1 MLLAF
6 DHPITGEPVR
16 FETQPPLDFAK
27 ALEALRDAA
36 DG

>member
-6 DHPITGEPVR
+6 DHPITDEPVR
-16 FETQPPLDFAK
+16 FETKPPDDFAK
-27 ALEALRDAA
+27 ALLALRDAA